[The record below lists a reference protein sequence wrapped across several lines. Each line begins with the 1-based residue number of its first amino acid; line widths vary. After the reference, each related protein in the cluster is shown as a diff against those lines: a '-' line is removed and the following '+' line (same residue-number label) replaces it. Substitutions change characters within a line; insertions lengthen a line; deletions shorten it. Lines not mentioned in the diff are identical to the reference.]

1 MVYYQNQNAQTKLA
15 SFDCRIANK
24 LPAQIPLLILLC
36 AFLIL
41 LLSPFRTVYS
51 DNQPDKEKLAELKA
65 RIQELQAEL
74 KADNKKKDNAVYLL
88 QLAEKEVAKASK
100 KLFHTEREYK
110 KSQQKLASLNHEQQ
124 QLRQQMATNREYL
137 TNQIRAS
144 YSIGKQE
151 YVKLLL
157 NQENPASVAR
167 MMVYYQYFNK
177 SRATQL
183 KRIDERLSRL
193 KTVSLDIKAQSNR
206 LRTLKQEALDEQEI
220 LKSHRSKRTNVVASL
235 SATLQEKNNLLN
247 SLLRDEQHLKKL
259 LQEIETQLNDVQ
271 LDLSPPREFK
281 QLKGQLGWPT
291 TGTIAARFGSSR
303 KNSGNLKWKGV
314 LIKTDSGNTVNSVAY
329 GRVVFADWLR
339 GFGMLIII
347 DHGDGYMSLYGH
359 NEQLHKNIGDWV
371 QANETIATSGHTGGQ
386 TATSVYFEIRHKGK
400 PQDPVK
406 WCKSLPKRS

>member
-1 MVYYQNQNAQTKLA
+1 MAHYSKVNRLPNKYCYPLARRLPFTQYVLCLA
-15 SFDCRIANK
+15 STLAIFFVSQFGNVSLAGQTD
-24 LPAQIPLLILLC
+24 Q
-36 AFLIL
+36 
-41 LLSPFRTVYS
+41 
-51 DNQPDKEKLAELKA
+51 EKLTELKI

-74 KADNKKKDNAVYLL
+74 KADNQKKDNAVYLL
-88 QLAEKEVAKASK
+88 QLAEKEVANASK
-100 KLFHTEREYK
+100 KLRQTENDYNT
-110 KSQQKLASLNHEQQ
+110 SQQKLVSLNQEKK
-124 QLRQQMATNREYL
+124 QLRQQMATNRDYL
-137 TNQIRAS
+137 TNQIRAA

-157 NQENPASVAR
+157 NQEDPASVAR
-167 MMVYYQYFNK
+167 MMVYYQYFNQ
-177 SRATQL
+177 SRANQL
-183 KRIDERLSRL
+183 QRIDKRLTRL
-193 KTVSLDIKAQSNR
+193 KTISSEIETQSEKLNSLKLA
-206 LRTLKQEALDEQEI
+206 ALNEQEI
-220 LKSHRSKRTNVVASL
+220 LKSHRNKRSSVVANL
-235 SATLQEKNNLLN
+235 SVTLKKKNNLLN

-259 LQEIETQLNDVQ
+259 LQEIETQINDVQ

-281 QLKGQLGWPT
+281 QLKGRLGWPT
-291 TGTIAARFGSSR
+291 TGTITARFGSTR

-314 LIKTDSGNTVNSVAY
+314 VIRTEAGNTVKSVAY

-386 TATSVYFEIRHKGK
+386 MATSLYFEIRHKGK

-406 WCKSLPKRS
+406 WCKSLPARS

>member
-1 MVYYQNQNAQTKLA
+1 MAHYSKVNRLPTKYSYPIARRLPFTHCVLFLA
-15 SFDCRIANK
+15 STLVIFFFPQFGKVSLAGQTD
-24 LPAQIPLLILLC
+24 Q
-36 AFLIL
+36 
-41 LLSPFRTVYS
+41 
-51 DNQPDKEKLAELKA
+51 EKLTELKT

-74 KADNKKKDNAVYLL
+74 KADNQQKDNAVYLL
-88 QLAEKEVAKASK
+88 QLAEKEVANARK
-100 KLFHTEREYK
+100 KLRQTENEYNT
-110 KSQQKLASLNHEQQ
+110 SQQKLVSLNQEKK
-124 QLRQQMATNREYL
+124 QLRHQMATNRDYL
-137 TNQIRAS
+137 TNQIRAA

-157 NQENPASVAR
+157 NQEDPASVAR
-167 MMVYYQYFNK
+167 MMVYYQYFNQ
-177 SRATQL
+177 SRANQL
-183 KRIDERLSRL
+183 QRIDKRLTRL
-193 KTVSLDIKAQSNR
+193 KTISSEIETQSEKLNA
-206 LRTLKQEALDEQEI
+206 LKLAALNEQEI
-220 LKSHRSKRTNVVASL
+220 LKSHRNKRSSVVANL
-235 SATLQEKNNLLN
+235 SVTLKKKNNLLN

-259 LQEIETQLNDVQ
+259 LQEIETQINDVQ
-271 LDLSPPREFK
+271 LELSPPREFK

-291 TGTIAARFGSSR
+291 TGTITARFGSTR

-314 LIKTDSGNTVNSVAY
+314 VIRTEAGNTVKSVAY

-386 TATSVYFEIRHKGK
+386 MATSLYFEIRHKGK

-406 WCKSLPKRS
+406 WCKSLPARS